1 MNNVSMTAIEMLIS
15 MSSVTSSISHSV
27 GHTMSYGI
35 YTKGTGASTSQMQ
48 SMATSSFYI
57 QASYSSNL
65 SGGYTIA
72 QGTNSFTSSS
82 AGTVF
87 GSVLSGQKI
96 LSLPFSTSL
105 AAGGDYYLC
114 FAQSSASVGNT
125 GAIRMS
131 HVVQTIATNGSWGQ
145 LDINGARISN
155 SSYSNE
161 PYMVS
166 YSATSGVWAA
176 TLAKSDMR
184 LNANSIN
191 QMYALLEA

>member
-1 MNNVSMTAIEMLIS
+1 
-15 MSSVTSSISHSV
+15 
-27 GHTMSYGI
+27 
-35 YTKGTGASTSQMQ
+35 
-48 SMATSSFYI
+48 
-57 QASYSSNL
+57 
-65 SGGYTIA
+65 
-72 QGTNSFTSSS
+72 
-82 AGTVF
+82 VF

-96 LSLPFSTSL
+96 MSLPFSTSL
-105 AAGGDYYLC
+105 ATGGDYYMA

-131 HVVQTIATNGSWGQ
+131 CVVQTIATNGSWGQ
-145 LDINGARISN
+145 LDIGGARVSN

-166 YSATSGVWAA
+166 YSATSGVWPA